1 MTSVSWRRL
10 GVQTTAWT
18 PGHRFA
24 AGGSVALRGQVAT
37 PGHKLVVTV
46 RWQECYQ
53 HLGSGGQAR
62 EGAAKLSTASWPAP
76 HISNA
81 GGSPRAA
88 EMLGREGGEAR
99 RDSPRGSVQGG
110 QGSVLPF
117 HSWRN

>member
-1 MTSVSWRRL
+1 M
-10 GVQTTAWT
+10 
-18 PGHRFA
+18 
-24 AGGSVALRGQVAT
+24 AT

-62 EGAAKLSTASWPAP
+62 EGAAKLFTASWPAP

-81 GGSPRAA
+81 RAA

-117 HSWRN
+117 HSWRD